1 MLSPEVL
8 LTFFAASLLL
18 GIAPGPDNIFVLTQS
33 AVYGVRA
40 GLVTTLGLVTGLCVH
55 TTAVALGV
63 AAIFQTSPLAFTILK
78 CAGAAYLLYLAW
90 MSFRAGALLAHT
102 PGGGAAFPGY
112 AALYRRGIV
121 MNVTNPKVTLFFLA
135 FLPQFC
141 NPALGGVVV
150 QVLTLGTLFMRI
162 AGGRG
167 HASPPG
173 RYGRQGAWPLKNEK
187 TSFMFRLCLVLGP
200 ASSAACLW
208 QGSAVSSFPI
218 KTGPPGLE
226 A

>member
-1 MLSPEVL
+1 MAEAQAAGAEAAPEFRAAETAPAVSVL
-8 LTFFAASLLL
+8 
-18 GIAPGPDNIFVLTQS
+18 IAEC
-33 AVYGVRA
+33 A
-40 GLVTTLGLVTGLCVH
+40 GM
-55 TTAVALGV
+55 AVAALMFLSRLQYFGV
-63 AAIFQTSPLAFTILK
+63 Q
-78 CAGAAYLLYLAW
+78 
-90 MSFRAGALLAHT
+90 
-102 PGGGAAFPGY
+102 
-112 AALYRRGIV
+112 
-121 MNVTNPKVTLFFLA
+121 
-135 FLPQFC
+135 
-141 NPALGGVVV
+141 NPALLIVSGSPGRAGNSLRQVGAVV
-150 QVLTLGTLFMRI
+150 LFMRI